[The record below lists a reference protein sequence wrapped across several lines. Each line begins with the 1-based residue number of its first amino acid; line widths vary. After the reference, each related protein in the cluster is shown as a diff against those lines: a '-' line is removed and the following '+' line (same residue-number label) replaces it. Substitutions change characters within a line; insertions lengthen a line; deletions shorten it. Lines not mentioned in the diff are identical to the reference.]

1 VSAFRVEVPDAL
13 VEDLV
18 LVPEG
23 EDAFFR
29 GLSPSVGQNRL
40 ATFARA
46 WNSKLEDQNWKNKNA
61 DYECHSFGYYFLFTV
76 GRTNTSI
83 GT

>member
-23 EDAFFR
+23 EDAFFG

-40 ATFARA
+40 ATFARTR
-46 WNSKLEDQNWKNKNA
+46 NCKLEDQNWKNKNA
-61 DYECHSFGYYFLFTV
+61 DYECHSFLVIIFF
-76 GRTNTSI
+76 R
-83 GT
+83 

>member
-1 VSAFRVEVPDAL
+1 MSAFRVEVPDAL

-40 ATFARA
+40 ATFARTRY
-46 WNSKLEDQNWKNKNA
+46 NKLEDQNW
-61 DYECHSFGYYFLFTV
+61 
-76 GRTNTSI
+76 
-83 GT
+83 